1 MKILNFIFFVVF
13 LVSCSSKPDG
23 ILYYNAKVYTMDK
36 ENPLVDR
43 FVVSNGKFISTDS
56 DEISELSSN
65 GIDSV
70 NLEGKTVIPGLIDAH
85 AHLMNLGNSLTNLN
99 MVGDT
104 SVKQIQTKLE
114 QFSSNHSELNW
125 LQGRGW
131 DQNLWKE
138 KEFPTSGDLDLIVSN
153 RPVVLERVDGHAI
166 WVNSNAMK
174 LAEIGST
181 TQDPEGG
188 KIIRDNV
195 GNPTGVFVD
204 NATNLITKY
213 IPLPSAKENLEAL
226 KLAIKECNKFGL
238 TGVHDAG
245 VSFDILKL
253 MKKHLHE
260 DWFNLRIYGM
270 IDGDS
275 TAWKVYRKN
284 GPEIG
289 LNDYRLT
296 VRSLKL
302 YGDGALGSR
311 GAMLIHPYSDDSS
324 NYGLP
329 VTSFDKLKT
338 LSREAVAAGFQVN
351 IHAIGDRAN
360 RDVISIFDEV
370 LPKDGIDRRFRI
382 EHVQVI
388 QLNDIQK
395 MADRGIIASM
405 QPTHATSDMPWA
417 EKRIGKERIKGAYAW
432 RTILNKGGKL
442 AFGSDFPV
450 ESVNPFL
457 GIYSAVTRQDLNG
470 NPPGGWYPE
479 QTMNILEAVQGFT
492 TWASNASFTEN
503 IVGQIKPG
511 QYADFLVLDRNIF
524 EILPNQIPA
533 TKVEQLYFQGKVV
546 GNE

>member
-1 MKILNFIFFVVF
+1 MKILNIIFLVIFFS
-13 LVSCSSKPDG
+13 SCSKKTDG
-23 ILYYNAKVYTMDK
+23 ILFYNAKIYTMDK
-36 ENPLVDR
+36 ENPLIDR
-43 FVVSNGKFISTDS
+43 FVVVNGKFKSTDQ
-56 DEISELSSN
+56 DQIAEMSSN
-65 GIDSV
+65 GIDSID
-70 NLEGKTVIPGLIDAH
+70 LEGKTVIPGLIDAH
-85 AHLMNLGNSLTNLN
+85 GHLMNLGNILMNLN
-99 MVGDT
+99 VVGDT
-104 SVKQIQTKLE
+104 SIKQIQSKL
-114 QFSSNHSELNW
+114 QVFSENHTELNW
-125 LQGRGW
+125 IQGRGW

-138 KEFPTSGDLDLIVSN
+138 KEFPTSSDLDLIISN

-166 WVNSNAMK
+166 WVNTNAMK

-181 TQDPEGG
+181 TPDPDGG

-213 IPLPSAKENLEAL
+213 IPVPSENENLEAL

-245 VSFDILKL
+245 VSFEILKL
-253 MKKHLHE
+253 MKKHLND

-275 TAWKVYRKN
+275 TAWKVYKRN

-311 GAMLIHPYSDDSS
+311 GAMLIRPYSDDSTNS
-324 NYGLP
+324 GLP
-329 VTSFDKLKT
+329 VTSFEKLKL

-360 RDVISIFDEV
+360 RDVISIFDSV
-370 LPKDGIDRRFRI
+370 LPKDGIERRFRI

-388 QLNDIQK
+388 QVSDIPK
-395 MADRGIIASM
+395 MADLGIIASM

-417 EKRIGKERIKGAYAW
+417 EKRVGKERIKGAYAW

-457 GIYSAVTRQDLNG
+457 GIYSAVTRQDLSG
-470 NPPGGWYPE
+470 NPQGGWYPE
-479 QTMNILEAVQGFT
+479 QTMNIIEAVQGFT
-492 TWASNASFTEN
+492 TWASYASFTEN

-524 EILPNQIPA
+524 EILPNQLPT
-533 TKVEQLYFQGKVV
+533 TKVEKLYFQGKLIK
-546 GNE
+546 E